1 MGRLS
6 LQKFKGFPG
15 MSTEVDSQTPLVL
28 LFHNTTTATRP
39 TIQALPADWNVEGL
53 GWKGAGRHARF
64 KVPPADLCAGRYL
77 HWSGKHKPWDG
88 AGAYA
93 KLWLEYVGPL
103 KACLH
108 GLYT

>member
-1 MGRLS
+1 MSRLS

-93 KLWLEYVGPL
+93 KLWLQYVAPL
-103 KACLH
+103 SACLH
-108 GLYT
+108 GQ